1 MEIKGKNKYVNWR
14 KFIDLIKQTK
24 PSLWM
29 IATAVTMSLIT
40 TAVGLLIPLF
50 TRNVVDHF
58 SMSSLNTST
67 ILLLVLAFVLQAIA
81 GGLSIYLLNYVGQNV
96 VAELRKRL
104 WQKFL
109 VLPIPYYDDNR
120 SGEMISRMTNDT
132 AIIRGLITDHLT
144 SFFTGIISIVGS
156 VIILLILDWKMTLI
170 MLIAAP
176 LTLSILFP
184 LGGQMH
190 KISKGLQDETAK
202 FTALISQVLSEIR
215 LVKSS
220 NAETSEYRDGKKG
233 IHTLFKYGVREG
245 KIQALISPLVSFVL
259 MLLLVVIIGY
269 GGMRVSSGALS
280 AGDLVAFILYLFQII
295 LPMAQFATFFTQLQK
310 AKGATERMISTLE
323 EKEEDLEK
331 GSEIND
337 FAQPITFNDVSFA
350 YEANKTIL
358 EEVRFTAE
366 HGKVTAIVGPS
377 GAGKTT
383 IFSLMQRYYEPTE
396 GSIKLGGQSIG
407 CFSLYSWRSQIGYV
421 SQESPIIAGT
431 IRENIIYGLHD
442 DISETAMIEAAK
454 GAYAD
459 QFVGEFSD
467 GYDTEVGERGIKLS
481 GGQRQRIGIARALLR
496 NPKILMLDEATSSLD
511 SKSEII
517 VQKALKNLMKGRTTL
532 VIAHRLSTV
541 IEADKILFLDKGKI
555 TGSGTHKE
563 LYEHHRKYREFAKQ
577 QLKVVEDKD
586 EQY

>member
-1 MEIKGKNKYVNWR
+1 METREKKEYVNWR
-14 KFIDLIKQTK
+14 KFIDLVKQTI

-29 IATAVTMSLIT
+29 IAIAVTMSLIT

-50 TRNVVDHF
+50 TRNLVDHF
-58 SMSSLNTST
+58 SMASLKTST
-67 ILLLVLAFVLQAIA
+67 VLLLVIAFILQAIA

-96 VAELRKRL
+96 VSQLRKRL
-104 WQKFL
+104 WKKFL
-109 VLPIPYYDDNR
+109 LLPVPFYDKNR

-144 SFFTGIISIVGS
+144 SFFTGIISIIGS
-156 VIILLILDWKMTLI
+156 VIILLILDWQMTLI

-176 LTLSILFP
+176 LTLAILFP

-190 KISKGLQDETAK
+190 KVSKGLQDETAK

-220 NAETSEYRDGKKG
+220 NAETPEYKSGKKG
-233 IHTLFKYGVREG
+233 INKLFSFGVREG

-269 GGMRVSSGALS
+269 GGMRVSTGVLS

-310 AKGATERMISTLE
+310 AKGATERIITTLE
-323 EKEEDLEK
+323 ENEEDLE
-331 GSEIND
+331 GGIIVND
-337 FAQPITFNDVSFA
+337 FAHPLVFNDISFG
-350 YEANKTIL
+350 YEKSEMLLKGI
-358 EEVRFTAE
+358 EFSVE

-383 IFSLMQRYYEPTE
+383 IFSLIQRYYTPTE
-396 GSIKLGGQSIG
+396 GIISLKNQSISD
-407 CFSLYSWRSQIGYV
+407 FSLYSWRSQIGYV

-431 IRENIIYGLHD
+431 VRENITYGLND
-442 DISETAMIEAAK
+442 DISEDAVIEAAK
-454 GAYAD
+454 LAYAD
-459 QFVGEFSD
+459 QFIEELSN
-467 GYDTEVGERGIKLS
+467 GYKTEVGERGIKLS
-481 GGQRQRIGIARALLR
+481 GGQRQRIGIAPALLR
-496 NPKILMLDEATSSLD
+496 DPKILMLDEATSSLD

-541 IEADKILFLDKGKI
+541 VEADQILFLDKGLI

-563 LYEHHRKYREFAKQ
+563 LFDQHEKYREFAMQ
-577 QLKVVEDKD
+577 QLKMPEG
-586 EQY
+586 